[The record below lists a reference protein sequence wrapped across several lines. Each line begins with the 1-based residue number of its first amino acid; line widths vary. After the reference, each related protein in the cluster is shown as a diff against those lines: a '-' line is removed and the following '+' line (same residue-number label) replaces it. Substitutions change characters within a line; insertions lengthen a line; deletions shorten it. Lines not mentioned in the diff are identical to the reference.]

1 MANRIKGIT
10 IEIGGDTTKLSKAL
24 KNVDG
29 SIKNTQTQ
37 LRDVNK
43 LLKLDPGN
51 TELLAQKHRLL
62 GDAVGQTKQRL
73 ETLKTA
79 AQQAEKALAVGDI
92 SKEQYD
98 ALQREIVETE
108 QELKKL
114 ETAANQSGT
123 AVQNIAAKGE
133 KLKTIGNNISNVGQ
147 KMLPATIAIT
157 GLGTAAVKTASDF
170 DTAMSKVAAIAGATG
185 KDFDDLRAKA
195 REMGAKTKYSA
206 TEAASAFEYMAM
218 AGWKT
223 KDMLGGIEGIMN
235 LAAASGEDLATTSD
249 IVTDALT
256 AFGLS
261 ADDSGHFADILA
273 AASSNANTNVS
284 MMGETF
290 KYCAPIAGA
299 LGFSAED
306 TAEAIGL
313 MGNAG
318 IKSSQAGTALRT
330 IMNNLSK
337 DVKLTGNAFGAM
349 TIQTTN
355 QDGSMRSLND
365 ILKDCRGAFSQM
377 SESEKAANA
386 QTLVGKNAMSGF
398 LALMNAA
405 PQDIEKVNNAI
416 ANCDGKAGEMAETM
430 QNNLEGQI
438 TILKSQLQ
446 ELAISFGDI
455 LMPAIRQ
462 IVSWIQSFA
471 DKLNGMDEGTKK
483 TIVTIGLIVAAIGP
497 ALIVIGKV
505 ISSVGT
511 IMTLAPKISGAITT
525 VKGAL
530 SGLNLAGLLANP
542 IGLVIAAIAALVAAF
557 IYLWNTNED
566 FRNAITEIWNG
577 IVSKF
582 QSFFQG
588 IVDRLNAL
596 GFNFKDIGEV
606 IMAVWDT
613 VCSFLA
619 PVLEGAFQYISN
631 MLSYSLDMI
640 TAILDIFIGIF
651 TGNWEQVWEG
661 VKGIFMA
668 AWNYLVNNVKNILN
682 VLKGIFEVFLSWFGI
697 SWDELWS
704 SIGAFFEGIWN
715 GICSFFGGILD
726 GIKTAAETVWN
737 GIAAFF
743 TAIWTAIQTT
753 FTTAITVIQTVLN
766 TAWNTIKTV
775 IQTVW
780 NLISGFF
787 TAIWNTI
794 KNTVTTVVTAIQT
807 FLTTAWNTIKTVVTT
822 VMNTIYTVVS
832 TVWNTIKTVI
842 TTIITAIQT
851 FISTAFNTIK
861 TVISTVVN
869 AIYTVISTVF
879 NAIKTVIT
887 TIITAIQ
894 TFITGAWNTIKN
906 TISTVVNAIQTVISN
921 VFNTIKTV
929 VSNIMNGISS
939 TISSI
944 WGNIK
949 STVSNVVGGI
959 KDSVSNAFK
968 NILSGIKGAM
978 SNVFNA
984 VKGGFDNVK
993 NFMGNLASEAFNWG
1007 KDLISGIV
1015 NGINN
1020 CIGWVTDAASNVGNA
1035 IRSFLHFSV
1044 LDEGPLTDYE
1054 SWMPDFMSGLAKGIE
1069 NSRGVIRSAMKN
1081 VSADMVISP
1090 HAEVAP
1096 TTVGGVSQLDLT
1108 ELITAIKGSFPKG
1121 GTAGGGDI
1129 VIPVYV
1135 GGTML
1140 DEIIVNAQQ
1149 RANLRSGGR

>member
-10 IEIGGDTTKLSKAL
+10 VEIGGDTTKLSKAL
-24 KNVDG
+24 KNVDS
-29 SIKNTQTQ
+29 SIKSTQTQ

-51 TELLAQKHRLL
+51 TELLAQKHKLL

-79 AQQAEKALAVGDI
+79 AEQADKALAAGDI

-98 ALQREIVETE
+98 ALQREIIETE
-108 QELKKL
+108 QDLKKL
-114 ETAANQSGT
+114 ETAANQSAT
-123 AVQNIAAKGE
+123 AVQKIAAKGE
-133 KLKTIGNNISNVGQ
+133 KLKTVGDNISNVGQ
-147 KMLPATIAIT
+147 KFLPATVAIT
-157 GLGTAAVKTASDF
+157 GLGTVAVKTAADF
-170 DTAMSKVAAIAGATG
+170 DSSMSEVAAISGATG

-195 REMGAKTKYSA
+195 REMGSKTKFSA
-206 TEAASAFEYMAM
+206 TEAAQAMTYMGM

-223 KDMLGGIEGIMN
+223 SDMLSGIEGIMN

-318 IKSSQAGTALRT
+318 IKSSQAGTALRS

-337 DVKLTGNAFGAM
+337 DVKLTGNAFGSM
-349 TIQTTN
+349 TIKTTN
-355 QDGSMRSLND
+355 QDGSMKSLND
-365 ILKDCRGAFSQM
+365 ILKECRKAFSQM

-386 QTLVGKNAMSGF
+386 QALVGKNAMSGF

-405 PQDIEKVNNAI
+405 PSDIEKLNSAI
-416 ANCDGKAGEMAETM
+416 TNCDGKAGDMAETM

-462 IVSWIQSFA
+462 IVSWIQGLV

-511 IMTLAPKISGAITT
+511 IMTLVPKISGAITA

-530 SGLNLAGLLANP
+530 SGLNLAGLLTNP

-577 IVSKF
+577 IVGKF
-582 QSFFQG
+582 QEFFQG

-606 IMAVWDT
+606 IMTVWDT

-668 AWNYLVNNVKNILN
+668 AWNFLVNNIKNILN
-682 VLKGIFEVFLSWFGI
+682 VFKGIFEVFLSWFGI
-697 SWDELWS
+697 SWDDLWNAVS
-704 SIGAFFEGIWN
+704 EFFSNIWN
-715 GICSFFGGILD
+715 GICTFFNGILNS
-726 GIKTAAETVWN
+726 IKTAAVTV
-737 GIAAFF
+737 
-743 TAIWTAIQTT
+743 WTAISTF
-753 FTTAITVIQTVLN
+753 FTT
-766 TAWNTIKTV
+766 
-775 IQTVW
+775 
-780 NLISGFF
+780 
-787 TAIWNTI
+787 IWNTI
-794 KNTVTTVVTAIQT
+794 KNTFMTVVNAIKT
-807 FLTTAWNTIKTVVTT
+807 FLTTAWNAIKTVITT
-822 VMNTIYTVVS
+822 VMNAIHTVIS
-832 TVWNTIKTVI
+832 AVWNTIKTVI
-842 TTIITAIQT
+842 TTIVTG
-851 FISTAFNTIK
+851 
-861 TVISTVVN
+861 
-869 AIYTVISTVF
+869 
-879 NAIKTVIT
+879 
-887 TIITAIQ
+887 IQ
-894 TFITGAWNTIKN
+894 TFITNAWNTIKN
-906 TISTVVNAIQTVISN
+906 AVTSVVNAIKGVISS
-921 VFNTIKTV
+921 VFNTIKTIITSIMDNIKNV
-929 VSNIMNGISS
+929 LTNVWNVIKSLVSGDVN
-939 TISSI
+939 
-944 WGNIK
+944 NIK
-949 STVSNVVGGI
+949 STVST
-959 KDSVSNAFK
+959 AFN
-968 NILSGIKGAM
+968 NIFSGIKNTM
-978 SNVFNA
+978 SNIFNA
-984 VKGGFDNVK
+984 VKNGFANVK
-993 NFMGNLASEAFNWG
+993 DHITGLASQAFNWG
-1007 KDLISGIV
+1007 KDMVMGIV
-1015 NGINN
+1015 NGIKS
-1020 CIGWVTDAASNVGNA
+1020 CIGAVGNA
-1035 IRSFLHFSV
+1035 VSSVADKIRSFLHFSV
-1044 LDEGPLTDYE
+1044 PDEGPLTDYE
-1054 SWMPDFMSGLAKGIE
+1054 SWMPDFMKGLAKGIE
-1069 NSRGVIRSAMKN
+1069 NSSGMIKSAIKN
-1081 VSADMVISP
+1081 VSADMVVSP
-1090 HAEVAP
+1090 HAEVTA
-1096 TTVGGVSQLDLT
+1096 TASDGGVSQTDLT
-1108 ELITAIKGSFPKG
+1108 ELITAIKAAFPKG
-1121 GTAGGGDI
+1121 STVGGSGDI